1 MSFYSLFLI
10 GLALSLD
17 AFGVALCVGLNN
29 NVTLRY
35 KSLCSASFSFF
46 QFLFSL
52 VGAYIGFLF
61 NTYIVDVPEIIGGV
75 IIAGVGLL
83 MIKEGMENKE
93 ECALIKPGMWIVLG
107 ISVSIDALVV
117 GFTALNHINNSIVM
131 LNSTLL
137 IGLITMIMTI
147 IAFIITKHLRKI
159 EIVGKYA
166 DYIGGVILVLFGIKM
181 MFF

>member
-17 AFGVALCVGLNN
+17 AFGVALCIGLNN

-35 KSLCSASFSFF
+35 KGLCSASFSFF

-83 MIKEGMENKE
+83 MVKEGMENKQ
-93 ECALIKPGMWIVLG
+93 ECALIKPGMWIILG

-117 GFTALNHINNSIVM
+117 GFTALNHISNVFIM

-147 IAFIITKHLRKI
+147 FAFMITRHLRKI
-159 EIVGKYA
+159 EIIGKYA
-166 DYIGGVILVLFGIKM
+166 DYIGGVILILFGIKM